1 MNFRIVRLII
11 SVCAIAALIIP
22 MRLNGQSE
30 KGKYH
35 HYKLI
40 DIGTFGGP
48 QSYLN
53 GFEYHGA
60 VQTLNNAGT
69 LTGWADT
76 SMLDPNCLLGNA
88 FGNFCFNFDQPSSCF
103 GAIGCPGFVSHAF
116 QWRDGVK
123 TDLGALPGGL
133 NSATAWISANG
144 LIAGTSQNGETDPL
158 DPGFPED
165 QAVLW
170 KNGNIINL
178 GTLPE
183 GGYESGAQAVNSR
196 GQVVGWALNTVS
208 DPNSMALLSSLFNF
222 YEPIYPFQTRA
233 FFWQNG
239 VMKDLGTLGT
249 GTDAYAMAINEE
261 GQVIGISYTNSTPN
275 GVTTSCSTA
284 PIPTQDP
291 FFWENGKMIDLG
303 TLGGTCG
310 LPAWI
315 NNFGQVVGSSDLAG
329 DQNAHTFLWTK
340 QKGMQ
345 DLGTLGGSSSGPSMI
360 NDFGEVV
367 GESLLPGDNQ
377 GDAFLWK
384 NGTMH
389 DLGSLQGCAAALAI
403 NARSQVVG
411 NWGDFPNCDA
421 GAFLWE
427 NGGTIVDLSTLI
439 SPPTDLSVSVI
450 SINDRGEIAGNADN
464 ASDIGH
470 AVLLIPCDE
479 NHPGIE
485 GCDYSLVDATTP
497 AEVHP
502 AEISQGTATASSE
515 TKLFP
520 LGMTSQFPA
529 LRGSF
534 GRRGSAVHF
543 SVSAPVTTTI
553 GSAFSLTV
561 TALNS
566 SNDVVTSY
574 SGTVHFTSSDGQAVL
589 PANSTLTK
597 GVGNFSATLKT
608 AGAQTITATDT
619 VKPSI
624 TGTSSAITVSASSS
638 SLTIT
643 SGAPPNGIVG
653 LDYSGSRKVCRLMQ
667 CLFIDGFHLMASG
680 GVSPYTWSWAAAT
693 GSSLPPGLVLST
705 AGFIGGQ
712 PTAAG
717 AYNVVVTVT
726 DSEAPAASVSA
737 SYTIN
742 VMATPSQVKVTISAS
757 HGSARPPI
765 EPPKPVTLTWSSTDA
780 TSCTAS
786 ASPNASDWSGPRLTS
801 GSAIVSPPPVGTAII
816 YTLLC
821 TGPTGSTSASV
832 TVSTPCVVGPCRA
845 GL

>member
-1 MNFRIVRLII
+1 MNIRIARLMFF
-11 SVCAIAALIIP
+11 VCAIAALINP
-22 MRLNGQSE
+22 MGLNAQSG
-30 KGKYH
+30 KGKHH

-40 DIGTFGGP
+40 DMGTFGGP

-103 GAIGCPGFVSHAF
+103 GAIGCPGYVSHAF
-116 QWRDGVK
+116 QWRDGVR

-133 NSATAWISANG
+133 NSATAWVSANG

-208 DPNSMALLSSLFNF
+208 DPNSMALLSTLFNF
-222 YEPIYPFQTRA
+222 YEPIYSFQARA
-233 FFWQNG
+233 FLWQNG

-249 GTDAYAMAINEE
+249 GTDAFAMAINEQ
-261 GQVIGISYTNSTPN
+261 GQVIGISYTSSTPN
-275 GVTTSCSTA
+275 GVTTSCSTG

-291 FFWENGKMIDLG
+291 FLWENGKMIDLG

-329 DQNAHTFLWTK
+329 DQNAHTFLWTR

-345 DLGTLGGSSSGPSMI
+345 DLGTLGGSSSGPSMV

-389 DLGSLQGCAAALAI
+389 DLGSLEGCAAALAI
-403 NARSQVVG
+403 NVRSQVVG

-427 NGGTIVDLSTLI
+427 NGGPIVDLSTLI

-450 SINDRGEIAGNADN
+450 SINDQGEIAGNADN

-470 AVLLIPCDE
+470 AILLIPCDE

-485 GCDYSLVDATTP
+485 GCDYSLVDPATL
-497 AEVHP
+497 AEVQP
-502 AEISQGTATASSE
+502 PQITTEAASASSR
-515 TKLFP
+515 TMPFP
-520 LGMTSQFPA
+520 LGITSRVRSPWHGHGTPKPA
-529 LRGSF
+529 T
-534 GRRGSAVHF
+534 HF
-543 SVSAPVTTTI
+543 SVSAPATAAI
-553 GSAFSLTV
+553 GSAFSFTV
-561 TALNS
+561 TALSS
-566 SNDVVTSY
+566 SNTVATGY

-589 PANSTLTK
+589 PANSTLTN
-597 GVGNFSATLKT
+597 GVGNFSATLNT
-608 AGAQTITATDT
+608 AGAQTITVTDAAT
-619 VKPSI
+619 PSI
-624 TGTSSAITVSASSS
+624 TGASSAITVSASSS
-638 SLTIT
+638 LAIT
-643 SGAPPNGIVG
+643 SGAPPNGTAGV
-653 LDYSGSRKVCRLMQ
+653 DYSGSRKVCFLTQ
-667 CLFIDGFHLMASG
+667 CVFIGGFHQTASG
-680 GVSPYTWSWAAAT
+680 GVAPYTWSWAAAA
-693 GSSLPPGLVLST
+693 GSSLPPGLFLLR
-705 AGFIGGQ
+705 AGFIAGQ
-712 PTAAG
+712 PTTAG
-717 AYNVVVTVT
+717 VYNVVATVT
-726 DSEAPAASVSA
+726 DSESPAAHVSVN
-737 SYTIN
+737 YTIGIAPN
-742 VMATPSQVKVTISAS
+742 PSQVTVTISAPTR
-757 HGSARPPI
+757 RPPV
-765 EPPKPVTLTWSSTDA
+765 PPQPVTLTWSSTNA
-780 TSCTAS
+780 TSCAAS
-786 ASPNASDWSGPRLTS
+786 ASPSVSDWSGPETTS
-801 GSAIVSPPPVGTAII
+801 GSATVTRPAEGESIK
-816 YTLLC
+816 YTLTC
-821 TGPTGSTSASV
+821 TGATGSASASV
-832 TVSTPCVVGPCRA
+832 TVSAPCIVGPCRF